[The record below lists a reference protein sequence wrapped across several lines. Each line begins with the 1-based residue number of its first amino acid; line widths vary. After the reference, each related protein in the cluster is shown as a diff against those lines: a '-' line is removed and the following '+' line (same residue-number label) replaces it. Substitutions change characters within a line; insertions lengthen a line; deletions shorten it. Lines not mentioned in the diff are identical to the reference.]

1 MWRCIVT
8 RYGKLFALAVL
19 AGLPAS
25 SPAAEFSYGYLERT
39 ADVSKTENTAAAP
52 LEDDAYG
59 RLFGIVG
66 SWEVFD
72 SFYVKGAWS
81 RETKDFRNE
90 VALTP
95 VDLDSKQTV
104 IDLGAGYYF
113 DAGERT
119 NIYAEALAIV
129 DFEVEHRIPIVVPA
143 QSGPPSVSKADSTIY
158 GNGFSAAVGVR
169 HWIGERL
176 ELESRLSRTHTR
188 ADVLRTGE
196 TISDAETMFRIG
208 AHLHPADAVSVGA
221 FLSYSKH
228 TDDNFDNIRKL
239 GVSLRY
245 HF

>member
-1 MWRCIVT
+1 MT

-25 SPAAEFSYGYLERT
+25 SPAAEFSYSYLELM

-52 LEDDAYG
+52 LEDDADG

-129 DFEVEHRIPIVVPA
+129 DFEVEHRIPDRRSLSNPGRHPYRR
-143 QSGPPSVSKADSTIY
+143 QTPPSTVMASAPRSACVTGSAKGWSSKAGSHAPIPARMSFAPAKRSPTPRPCS
-158 GNGFSAAVGVR
+158 GSAPSS
-169 HWIGERL
+169 
-176 ELESRLSRTHTR
+176 SR
-188 ADVLRTGE
+188 
-196 TISDAETMFRIG
+196 
-208 AHLHPADAVSVGA
+208 
-221 FLSYSKH
+221 
-228 TDDNFDNIRKL
+228 
-239 GVSLRY
+239 
-245 HF
+245 

>member
-1 MWRCIVT
+1 MT
-8 RYGKLFALAVL
+8 RYGKLLALAVL

-25 SPAAEFSYGYLERT
+25 SKAEFSYSYLELT
-39 ADVSKTENTAAAP
+39 ADVSKTENTATAP
-52 LEDDAYG
+52 LEDDADG
-59 RLFGIVG
+59 RLFGLVG

-81 RETKDFRNE
+81 RETKDFSNE

-104 IDLGAGYYF
+104 IDLCAGYHF

-119 NIYAEALAIV
+119 SIYAEALAIV
-129 DFEVEHRIPIVVPA
+129 DFEVKHRIPIVVPS
-143 QSGPPSVSKADSTIY
+143 QSGPPSVSKADSTIH
-158 GNGFSAAVGVR
+158 GNGFSATVGVR

-176 ELESRLSRTHTR
+176 EFEGRLSRTHTR

-196 TISDAETMFRIG
+196 TISDAETMARIG
-208 AHLHPADAVSVGA
+208 AHLHPADAVSLGA
-221 FLSYSKH
+221 FFSYSKH

>member
-8 RYGKLFALAVL
+8 RYGRLFALAVL

-25 SPAAEFSYGYLERT
+25 SPAAEFSYSYLELT
-39 ADVSKTENTAAAP
+39 ADVSKTENTASP
-52 LEDDAYG
+52 LEDDAHG
-59 RLFGIVG
+59 QLFGIVG

-72 SFYVKGAWS
+72 SLYLKGAWS

-95 VDLDSKQTV
+95 VDLDSQQTE
-104 IDLGAGYYF
+104 IALGAGYHF
-113 DAGERT
+113 DPGERT
-119 NIYAEALAIV
+119 SIYAEALAIV
-129 DFEVEHRIPIVVPA
+129 DLEVEHRIPIVVPS
-143 QSGPPSVSKADSTIY
+143 QSGPPSVSTADSSID
-158 GNGFSAAVGVR
+158 GNGLTAAVGVR
-169 HWIGERL
+169 RWFGERL
-176 ELESRLSRTHTR
+176 ELEGRLSRTHTR

-239 GVSLRY
+239 GVSLRF